1 MPRLA
6 DDTVNISSAVVE
18 ASPDAII
25 AADLDGRIMSWN
37 AAAERSIGFSAA
49 EVIGKELTSLIP
61 EEDRDN
67 AHRMLARVHAGETI
81 HGREVARLRDDGSKI
96 IVLLTLAPIRTD
108 DGIICGSV
116 GILHDITQQTTV
128 EQFLRRNERLAS
140 IGTVLAGVAHEI
152 NNPIGGILM
161 AAQYART
168 SLDRL
173 GDAHAVIDK
182 ALGNIE
188 ADAKRCADIV
198 RRLLRFANE
207 ESGERSTCDVND
219 VVESALRIAMRKVDD
234 MTTDTRFQRNDALP
248 RVSMNRPGI
257 EQALVNI
264 INNALESQGTEVR
277 IAAAIDEPSDTLRI
291 TVKDDGI
298 GIPDEVIEHL
308 FDPFFTTKRGA
319 GAAGLG
325 LSLAHAIVGD
335 HGGSLDV
342 TSFPEKATT
351 VTMSLPLSA
360 RNTK

>member
-1 MPRLA
+1 MSRLA
-6 DDTVNISSAVVE
+6 DDPVNISSAVVE

-37 AAAERSIGFSAA
+37 AAAERITGFSAT
-49 EVIGKELTSLIP
+49 EVIGKDLTSLIP

-67 AHRMLARVHAGETI
+67 AHGMLARVRAGETI
-81 HGREVARLRDDGSKI
+81 QGREVNRRRHDGSKI
-96 IVLLTLAPIRTD
+96 IGLLTLAPIRTD
-108 DGIICGSV
+108 DGMICGSV
-116 GILHDITQQTTV
+116 GILHDITRQKTV

-140 IGTVLAGVAHEI
+140 IGTLSAGVAHEI

-168 SLDRL
+168 SLDRP
-173 GDAHAVIDK
+173 DARAVVDK
-182 ALGNIE
+182 ALGDIE

-198 RRLLRFANE
+198 RRLLCFANE
-207 ESGERSTCDVND
+207 ERGERSKCDVND
-219 VVESALRIAMRKVDD
+219 VVEAAFRIAMRKVDD
-234 MTTDTRFQRNDALP
+234 MATKTRFQRNDALP
-248 RVSMNRPGI
+248 RVSMSRPEI
-257 EQALVNI
+257 EQVLVNL

-277 IAAAIDEPSDTLRI
+277 IAADIDEPSDSLRI

-298 GIPDEVIEHL
+298 GIHDDVIDHL
-308 FDPFFTTKRGA
+308 FDPFFTTKRGT

-342 TSFPEKATT
+342 TSSPEQGTT
-351 VTMSLPLSA
+351 VTVNLPLSP